1 MGLWWL
7 VDSVRRVIVVVVID
21 EAAWHSHT
29 GDGRGGGGFV
39 VVVDRGVEVACAG
52 CSDVASSSSGISV
65 NSL

>member
-1 MGLWWL
+1 M
-7 VDSVRRVIVVVVID
+7 ID

-29 GDGRGGGGFV
+29 GNGRDGGGFV
-39 VVVDRGVEVACAG
+39 VVVDHGVEVACAG